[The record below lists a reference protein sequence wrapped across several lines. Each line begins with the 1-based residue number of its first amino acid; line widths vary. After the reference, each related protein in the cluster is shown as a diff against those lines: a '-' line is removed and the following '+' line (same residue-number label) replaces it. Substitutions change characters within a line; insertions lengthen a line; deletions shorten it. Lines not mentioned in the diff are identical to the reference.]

1 MKLLVTL
8 VGLVLVFEG
17 LPYAACP
24 EAMGRWL
31 RQLTEM
37 PPAVLRV
44 MGVVAVAVGLGLCY
58 LTQRTHL
65 F

>member
-24 EAMGRWL
+24 EAMRRWL

-44 MGVVAVAVGLGLCY
+44 MGLVAVAVGLGLCY